1 MMTRKAVLLSLSFC
15 ILAFQVMGRIQTGK
29 VREAGSSPLLEPH
42 SFTFAV
48 EVLEGTAALGSGPNR
63 AF

>member
-1 MMTRKAVLLSLSFC
+1 MTRKAVLLSLPVC

-29 VREAGSSPLLEPH
+29 VREAGSSLLLEPY
-42 SFTFAV
+42 SSTFAV
-48 EVLEGTAALGSGPNR
+48 EALEGTAALGSGPNR